1 MKDQWCETIDNYVDS
16 IADELRKIRRYLHA
30 HPELSGEE
38 FETSQYIA
46 RHLQTAG
53 INHAMPLSRRGIIA
67 DGGRQNEGS
76 RIAMRGDIDA
86 LPLHDEKDVGY
97 RSTFAGMAHA
107 CGHDAHATMLLGA
120 AMALQHCQHRLP
132 WPVTWR
138 AIFQPAEETTQG
150 ALEMIDAGAMEGVS
164 AIVAL
169 HVDPERGV
177 GRVGLR
183 QGALTAACEELQI
196 TIHGEGGHA
205 ARPHHTRDP
214 IATAS
219 QLVNAVYQFIPRSI
233 DSREPV
239 VVSFGMIQGG
249 ASANVIPDQVRLRG
263 TIRTTSSTTTNRVK
277 ERILAIGHGLAEAS
291 QTRIDLHFKAGADAV
306 INDAWVV
313 ELCGE
318 AACQLVGRD
327 QIDTISLPSMGSEDF
342 AAYLTHAPGCMLRL
356 GIAGDTNSSYFLHS
370 PRFDIDERAL
380 TIGSKLLAYI
390 VVRLAKPT
398 QRR

>member
-1 MKDQWCETIDNYVDS
+1 MKDSWRVTIDDYIEG
-16 IADELRKIRRYLHA
+16 IADELKTIRRYLHA
-30 HPELSGEE
+30 RPELSGQEY
-38 FETSQYIA
+38 ETTQYLA
-46 RHLQTAG
+46 RHLQSAG
-53 INHAMPLSRRGIIA
+53 IDHAMPLSRRGIIA
-67 DGGRQNEGS
+67 DAKDQGERP

-86 LPLHDEKDVGY
+86 LPLHDEKDVEY
-97 RSTFAGMAHA
+97 RSMTTGMAHA

-120 AMALQHCQHRLP
+120 AMALRHCQHHLP
-132 WPVTWR
+132 WPVAWR

-150 ALEMIDAGAMEGVS
+150 ALEMIEAGAMEEVK

-183 QGALTAACEELQI
+183 QGALTAACEELQV
-196 TIHGEGGHA
+196 TIRGEGGHA

-219 QLVNAVYQFIPRSI
+219 QLVNAVYQFIPRSV

-249 ASANVIPDQVRLRG
+249 TNANVIPDQVRLQG
-263 TIRTTSSTTTNRVK
+263 TIRTTSGMTTARVR

-291 QTRIDLHFKAGADAV
+291 QTRIDIHFKTGADAV
-306 INDAWVV
+306 INDARIV
-313 ELCGE
+313 EICAQAAGE
-318 AACQLVGRD
+318 LVGKD

-356 GIAGDTNSSYFLHS
+356 GTASDTHSSYFLHS
-370 PRFDIDERAL
+370 PRFNIDERAL
-380 TIGSKLLAYI
+380 ALGAKLLAHS
-390 VVRLAKPT
+390 VVLLARP
-398 QRR
+398 RDER